1 MKARRRHFQSD
12 SEEAS
17 IDISPLIDI
26 VFILVIF
33 FIVTTVFNKEVGVD
47 VNRPPKVASSQSLDR
62 SSVMLA
68 LTDQNQVYYGGR
80 NIGFDG
86 IENVILGV
94 QDGGDPIPV
103 ILICDSGAHAEGITK
118 VVDMANQAGA
128 SSVSIATQK

>member
-1 MKARRRHFQSD
+1 MKYRRRNTD
-12 SEEAS
+12 AETDEAQ

-47 VNRPPKVASSQSLDR
+47 VSKPPQVASARALDS

-68 LTDQNQVYYGGR
+68 LTENEQVYYGGR

-86 IENVILGV
+86 IESVVLGV
-94 QDGGDPIPV
+94 QDHGDPVPV
-103 ILICDSGAHAEGITK
+103 ILLCDRNSNAEGITK
-118 VVDMANQAGA
+118 VINAATLAGA
-128 SSVSIATQK
+128 KSVSIATQK